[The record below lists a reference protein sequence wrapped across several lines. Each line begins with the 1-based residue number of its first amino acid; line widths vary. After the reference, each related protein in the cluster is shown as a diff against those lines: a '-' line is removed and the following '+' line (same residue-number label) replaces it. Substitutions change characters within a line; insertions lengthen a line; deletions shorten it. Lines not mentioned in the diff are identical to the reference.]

1 MELSDELMKSKQN
14 SSNTALRMNTNMI
27 LGCPD
32 SSVYSK
38 LISSFLL
45 ISSGRDSQ
53 SCTLGYI
60 EGQRKPHKNPF

>member
-1 MELSDELMKSKQN
+1 MELSDEPMKSKQN
-14 SSNTALRMNTNMI
+14 DSNTALRMNTNMI

-45 ISSGRDSQ
+45 MSSGRYSQ
-53 SCTLGYI
+53 
-60 EGQRKPHKNPF
+60 